1 MVFLFVG
8 VQWDVSRETSGVP
21 AGLVA
26 PMYRTLAV
34 ASGVV
39 AQMTF
44 GYLAQL
50 RVRLMLCWKDFGALS
65 AHLPA

>member
-1 MVFLFVG
+1 
-8 VQWDVSRETSGVP
+8 
-21 AGLVA
+21 
-26 PMYRTLAV
+26 MYRTLAV

-50 RVRLMLCWKDFGALS
+50 RVRPMLCWKDFGALS